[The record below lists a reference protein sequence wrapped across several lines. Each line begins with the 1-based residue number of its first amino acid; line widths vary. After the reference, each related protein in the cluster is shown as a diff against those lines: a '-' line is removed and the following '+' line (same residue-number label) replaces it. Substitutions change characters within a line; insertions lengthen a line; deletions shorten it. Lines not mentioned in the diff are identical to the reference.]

1 MSSPIIKKYIFI
13 AIAAVVIFLIIFL
26 IIKGSSEYEELGEK
40 VPIIG
45 NNHISSADTPHKSYN
60 SNPPTSGPHTAA
72 DADWGIYQEEI
83 SDEVA
88 VHNLE
93 HGGIWITYQNKDDK
107 ELKNKL
113 ESLAKQYQTKIL
125 LSPRIKNDS
134 PIALVAWGRLLK
146 LQNFDE
152 IKIQK
157 FIKQY
162 KNKGPEFIPD

>member
-1 MSSPIIKKYIFI
+1 MPSLIIKKYWWVGALI
-13 AIAAVVIFLIIFL
+13 ALIIGV
-26 IIKGSSEYEELGEK
+26 IIFGINSPTAEELSEK
-40 VPIIG
+40 IPTIG
-45 NNHISSADTPHKSYN
+45 ADHISAGEIHKSYN

-83 SDEVA
+83 SDEAA

-93 HGGIWITYQNKDDK
+93 HGGIWITYQDVSNQ

-113 ESLAKQYQTKIL
+113 ETLAGQYKSKIL

-146 LQNFDE
+146 LANFDE
-152 IKIQK
+152 IKIQQ

>member
-1 MSSPIIKKYIFI
+1 MSSSAIKKYIFLTV
-13 AIAAVVIFLIIFL
+13 AATVIFFIIFL
-26 IIKGSSEYEELGEK
+26 IFKGTAEYEELGEK
-40 VPIIG
+40 IPIIG
-45 NNHISSADTPHKSYN
+45 ADHIPAGTQHKQYN

-83 SDEVA
+83 SDEAA

-93 HGGIWITYQNKDDK
+93 HGGIWITYQNKDDQ

-113 ESLAKQYQTKIL
+113 ETLVGQYKTKIL
-125 LSPRIKNDS
+125 LSPRAKNDS
-134 PIALVAWGRLLK
+134 PVALVAWGRLLK

-152 IKIQK
+152 AKIQK